1 MMDKQ
6 ERSVPRSIII
16 RWIKMHI
23 YWKQNMEKTKK
34 NKYSIIIC
42 YKLTHHAA

>member
-6 ERSVPRSIII
+6 ERNVPRFIII

-23 YWKQNMEKTKK
+23 YLKQSMEKTKK
-34 NKYSIIIC
+34 KKYSIIIC